1 MSYSVW
7 TGVSSLRVVDSKVEP
22 WTPVELGADAI
33 RWLLKRKIHVRP
45 LLTLAEAIVYIERA
59 SDAQLIQLAKRL
71 RLSGSHDS
79 IRAQVL
85 ARLTAPASVDEVDAV
100 SQVDAPA
107 SVEEVDEDVNIDI
120 DPEWVKSQVEEV
132 DEETGELD
140 SRRSFVYELR
150 ESGETW
156 QQIAHALGISEGT
169 ARRDYTIWQ
178 GRFE

>member
-1 MSYSVW
+1 MESQVESQVELQ
-7 TGVSSLRVVDSKVEP
+7 VQSQVDSKVEP

-107 SVEEVDEDVNIDI
+107 SVEEVDEDVNI
-120 DPEWVKSQVEEV
+120 
-132 DEETGELD
+132 ETGELD

>member
-107 SVEEVDEDVNIDI
+107 SVEEVDEDVNI
-120 DPEWVKSQVEEV
+120 
-132 DEETGELD
+132 ETGELD